1 MDREQTIILG
11 VGDYGASK
19 TAGQEVK
26 TFALGSCIAVIMLDP
41 KARCIGMV
49 HVALPDSSINKERA
63 KEKPGYFADTGIPAL
78 MKLMS
83 ELGCVGGGSG
93 WIVKLVGGANV
104 ADASN
109 IFNVG
114 KRNGMAIKKILW
126 DLKISPRA
134 EDIGKNF
141 SRTVTV
147 RVDDGKVIV
156 NSPGRGEWNV

>member
-1 MDREQTIILG
+1 MPVDQIVMLG

-19 TAGQEVK
+19 SAGESVK
-26 TFALGSCIAVIMLDP
+26 TLALGSCIAVIMLDP
-41 KARCIGMV
+41 KARCVGMV
-49 HVALPDSSINKERA
+49 HVALPDSSINKDRA

-78 MKLMS
+78 MDMMADM
-83 ELGCVGGGSG
+83 GCMGRGKG

-109 IFNVG
+109 TFNVG

-126 DLKISPRA
+126 EMKIAPRA

-141 SRTVTV
+141 SRTVSV
-147 RVDDGKVIV
+147 GVDDGRVV
-156 NSPGRGEWNV
+156 VSSPSRGKWNV